1 MSVIQTPEWAKDAVF
16 YQIFP
21 DRFASSAALPKPLH
35 LESWQAPPT
44 RHGFKGGDLL
54 GIVERLDYLQ
64 DLGINAVYLNPI
76 FQSAANHRY
85 QAHDYYQ
92 VDSILGGNQALRQ
105 LLDAAHRRG
114 MKVVL
119 DGVFNHCG
127 RGLYQFHH
135 ILENGAS
142 SPYIDWFSVK
152 GFPLY
157 AYYMPTTNVK
167 NPTTNAGGAC
177 APFPSSTPRR
187 QRSGSS
193 CGAWPGTGLS
203 GASTVGG

>member
-1 MSVIQTPEWAKDAVF
+1 MSVIQTPEWVKGAVF

-44 RHGFKGGDLL
+44 RHGFNGGDLL

-92 VDSILGGNQALRQ
+92 VDPILGCN
-105 LLDAAHRRG
+105 
-114 MKVVL
+114 
-119 DGVFNHCG
+119 
-127 RGLYQFHH
+127 
-135 ILENGAS
+135 
-142 SPYIDWFSVK
+142 
-152 GFPLY
+152 
-157 AYYMPTTNVK
+157 
-167 NPTTNAGGAC
+167 
-177 APFPSSTPRR
+177 
-187 QRSGSS
+187 
-193 CGAWPGTGLS
+193 
-203 GASTVGG
+203 